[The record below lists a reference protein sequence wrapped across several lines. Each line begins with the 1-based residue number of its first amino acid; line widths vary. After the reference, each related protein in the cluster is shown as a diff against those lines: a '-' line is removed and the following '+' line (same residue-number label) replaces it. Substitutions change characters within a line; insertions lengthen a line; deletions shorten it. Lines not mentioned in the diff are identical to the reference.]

1 MSVNSE
7 KDERRRELIERG
19 FKFNAETG
27 KINGF
32 NPNVFAA
39 FIKNNYNLIY
49 TKEGSF
55 YSYDNGKWT
64 KENDNTVLVELRNI
78 LQAPCYGV
86 WNLKREREYV
96 EAIKRTVYYDG
107 EMNPYRNYVNL
118 INGMFDLNEFQLV
131 EHHPEFYSTIQ
142 IPIEFTSDA
151 KCPLFIRFLKQ
162 VFEGDK
168 QRIALSQEWVGY
180 LLSAEMKA
188 QKALL
193 LFGSGANGKGVFVD
207 TISDLIGED
216 NISHIPLNELHKGFS
231 RVCLYNKTANISSE
245 NETDGKGFNTQ
256 YFKGIVGED
265 IIHAEQKNKPVF
277 SFKPTAKIVMA
288 MNNLPYTRDKSQGYY
303 RRLSML
309 HFSAFF
315 NEEQRDKDL
324 KQKLQEELPGI
335 FLWALEGL
343 KRLRENNYNF
353 SECESTKK
361 ILSQYE
367 KELNPILQFCEECI
381 VAVENKSHRE
391 DNKVIYNTFRNWA
404 ESNGLKNYAN
414 ISSQRFWREFEACTR
429 SLGYKCEKG
438 KSNALRYHTGI
449 KVVGEYKVGST
460 VSTNIFEEELQSNQI
475 EGESKDFPSIRL
487 AERSKQDDANTS
499 E

>member
-1 MSVNSE
+1 MAIRI
-7 KDERRRELIERG
+7 KDSDVRHLLRERG
-19 FKFNAETG
+19 FSFDAETG
-27 KINGF
+27 KISGF
-32 NPNVFAA
+32 NSNIFAE
-39 FIKNNYNLIY
+39 FIKSNFKLIY
-49 TKEGSF
+49 TKEGCF
-55 YSYDNGKWT
+55 YGYEKGRWT
-64 KENDNTVLVELRNI
+64 KKDDNRVLVRLREI
-78 LQAPCYGV
+78 LQKPYFGV
-86 WNLKREREYV
+86 WTLKREKEYI

-107 EMNPYRNYVNL
+107 EVNPHRNYVNL
-118 INGMFDLNEFQLV
+118 LNGMFDLDEFQIV

-142 IPIEFTSDA
+142 IPIIFTPDA
-151 KCPLFIRFLKQ
+151 QCPLFIRFLEQ

-180 LLSAEMKA
+180 LLTAEMKA
-188 QKALL
+188 QMALI

-207 TISDLIGED
+207 IISMLIGVE

-288 MNNLPYTRDKSQGYY
+288 MNNLPYTSDKSRGYY
-303 RRLSML
+303 RRLSIL
-309 HFSAFF
+309 HFSTFF

-324 KQKLQEELPGI
+324 KEKLQVELPGI

-381 VAVENKSHRE
+381 VAVENESHRE

-404 ESNGLKNYAN
+404 ESNGLRKYAN
-414 ISSQRFWREFEACTR
+414 ISSQRFWREFEACTK
-429 SLGYKCEKG
+429 SIGYKCEKG
-438 KSNALRYHTGI
+438 KSNSLRYHTGI
-449 KVVGEYKVGST
+449 KVVGEYKVGNIGG
-460 VSTNIFEEELQSNQI
+460 TNIFEDEL
-475 EGESKDFPSIRL
+475 
-487 AERSKQDDANTS
+487 
-499 E
+499 

>member
-1 MSVNSE
+1 MSMNSE
-7 KDERRRELIERG
+7 KDKIRQELIERG

-27 KINGF
+27 KINDF
-32 NPNVFAA
+32 NPNGFAE
-39 FIKNNYNLIY
+39 FIKNNYNLKY
-49 TKEGSF
+49 TKEGCF

-64 KENDNTVLVELRNI
+64 KENDTTVLVELRNI
-78 LQAPCYGV
+78 LQVPCKGI
-86 WNLKREREYV
+86 WTLSREREYV
-96 EAIKRTVYYDG
+96 EAIKRTIYYDG
-107 EMNPYRNYVNL
+107 DMNSNRSYVNL
-118 INGMFDLNEFQLV
+118 LNGMFDLDKFQLV
-131 EHHPEFYSTIQ
+131 YHQPEFYSAIQ
-142 IPIEFTSDA
+142 IPIVFNRNA
-151 KCPLFIRFLKQ
+151 QCPLFTGFLQQ

-168 QRIALSQEWVGY
+168 QRIALAQEWVGY
-180 LLSAEMKA
+180 LISSEMKA
-188 QKALL
+188 QKALIL
-193 LFGSGANGKGVFVD
+193 YGTGANGKGVFVD
-207 TISDLIGED
+207 TISTLIGED
-216 NISHIPLNELHKGFS
+216 NISNIPLNELHKGFS

-256 YFKGIVGED
+256 YFKSIVGED
-265 IIHAEQKNKPVF
+265 MINAEQKNRPVF

-303 RRLSML
+303 RRLSIL

-315 NEEQRDKDL
+315 KEEQRDKDL
-324 KQKLQEELPGI
+324 KQKLQAELSGI

-367 KELNPILQFCEECI
+367 KELNPILEFCEECI
-381 VAVENKSHRE
+381 AGVEDEAFRE
-391 DNKVIYNTFRNWA
+391 DNKVVYNTFKNWA
-404 ESNGLKNYAN
+404 ESNGLKYYVN

-449 KVVGEYKVGST
+449 KVVGEYKVGS
-460 VSTNIFEEELQSNQI
+460 
-475 EGESKDFPSIRL
+475 
-487 AERSKQDDANTS
+487 
-499 E
+499 